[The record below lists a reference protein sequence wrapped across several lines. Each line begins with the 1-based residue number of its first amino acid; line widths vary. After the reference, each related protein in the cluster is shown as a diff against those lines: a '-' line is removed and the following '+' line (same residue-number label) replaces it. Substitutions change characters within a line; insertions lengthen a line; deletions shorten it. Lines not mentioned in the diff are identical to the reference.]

1 MRTRIRLPLEFYEP
15 AKPSIRAERVPFVK
29 WTAPVR
35 ALLLTINSPATGKL
49 LCQERKSQG
58 ASLVV
63 QWLRVLM
70 SMQGT
75 RVPSP
80 VWEDPKCCRAPEP
93 VRHNYRA
100 HAPWRPCSATT
111 EATRVRNPRTST
123 KSGPTCPNQRKP
135 VCSSEDPAQPKV
147 SKETKKE
154 AKAPCPLTRDPERG
168 RPHPSP

>member
-1 MRTRIRLPLEFYEP
+1 MRTRIQLPLEFYEP
-15 AKPSIRAERVPFVK
+15 AKPSIRTERVPFVK
-29 WTAPVR
+29 WMAPVR

-70 SMQGT
+70 PMQGT
-75 RVPSP
+75 RVPSL

-100 HAPWRPCSATT
+100 HAPRRPCSATT
-111 EATRVRNPRTST
+111 EATRGGNPHTST
-123 KSGPTCPNQRKP
+123 KSSPHLPQL
-135 VCSSEDPAQPKV
+135 E
-147 SKETKKE
+147 
-154 AKAPCPLTRDPERG
+154 KACVQQ
-168 RPHPSP
+168 